1 MNAKTQERKF
11 KQTEIG
17 EIHADWGIT
26 AVPLA
31 NENFF
36 ECQNGLWRGKK
47 GPFIT
52 AHVIRNTNF
61 TSIGKI
67 DFSDIATLEVE
78 QKQFE
83 KRKLNRGD
91 IIIERSGGGPKQP
104 VGRVVYFADDL
115 EPYSFS
121 NFTSRIRVLD
131 TKTFN
136 PKFIFFVLMSFYQEG
151 RTESLQ
157 AKTTGIRN
165 LDFNK
170 YKELVS
176 IPLLNLSEQEKI
188 AEVLTKIQNAVEN
201 QEKLVKNLKE
211 LKSATMAK
219 LFREG
224 INGEPLKQTE
234 IGEMPKSWEVVSLRS
249 ICVRT
254 ETINPSK
261 NPNKFIEYVDVSAVS
276 REECRIQNSVRYIGK
291 EAPGR
296 ARNLVRYRDIIFAT
310 VRPTLRRV
318 AMIPMELDGQV
329 VSTAFCVIRAIEPK
343 AYPEFLYYVI
353 SSPKFISQIGQLERG
368 ASYPA
373 VTDTDMFDQL
383 IPLPS
388 YKEQQKIAKILD
400 TISKKEEFAE
410 RKLKEL
416 NSLFSSTLN
425 QLMTGK
431 IRVN

>member
-1 MNAKTQERKF
+1 MTAKTQEQEFR
-11 KQTEIG
+11 QTEIG
-17 EIHADWGIT
+17 EIPAEWGVDTI
-26 AVPLA
+26 PLA

-36 ECQNGLWRGKK
+36 ECQNGLWRGKQ

-78 QKQFE
+78 QKQFA

-136 PKFIFFVLMSFYQEG
+136 PKFIFFILMNFYQEG

-170 YKELVS
+170 YKELVT
-176 IPLLNLSEQEKI
+176 IPSLDLSEQERI
-188 AEVLTKIQNAVEN
+188 AFVLSEIQKAVET
-201 QEKLVKNLKE
+201 QEKIVAGLKE
-211 LKSATMAK
+211 LKAATMEK
-219 LFREG
+219 LFHEG
-224 INGEPLKQTE
+224 TRGEPLKQTE
-234 IGEMPKSWEVVSLRS
+234 IGEIPQSWDVVSFESFATLQRGFDLPVNSRITGNVPVIGSNGIVGYHNEAACSGPGVMTGRS
-249 ICVRT
+249 GSIGLA
-254 ETINPSK
+254 
-261 NPNKFIEYVDVSAVS
+261 FYIEGDYWPLNTSLFVVDFHGNRPRFVYYFFQQFNFKKYATGVSVPTLN
-276 REECRIQNSVRYIGK
+276 RNSVH
-291 EAPGR
+291 
-296 ARNLVRYRDIIFAT
+296 T
-310 VRPTLRRV
+310 
-318 AMIPMELDGQV
+318 AMIATP
-329 VSTAFCVIRAIEPK
+329 
-343 AYPEFLYYVI
+343 
-353 SSPKFISQIGQLERG
+353 
-368 ASYPA
+368 
-373 VTDTDMFDQL
+373 
-383 IPLPS
+383 
-388 YKEQQKIAKILD
+388 
-400 TISKKEEFAE
+400 KKEEQLQIADILSQIDKSIDSSSL
-410 RKLKEL
+410 KLEKIKQ
-416 NSLFSSTLN
+416 LFMSTLH

-431 IRVN
+431 KRVKDLNIEEVLANAR

>member
-136 PKFIFFVLMSFYQEG
+136 PKFIFFVLMNFYQEG

-188 AEVLTKIQNAVEN
+188 AEVLTKIQKAVEN

-224 INGEPLKQTE
+224 LNGEPLKQTE
-234 IGEMPKSWEVVSLRS
+234 IGEIPKSWEVMRLGEIVDEIFAGGDVPKNNFSKLITDEYKIPIYTNGEKKQGLYGYTNIIKVSKPSLTISSRGTIGYCVLREKPYFPAIRLIVILPNLNIVSLYYL
-249 ICVRT
+249 
-254 ETINPSK
+254 
-261 NPNKFIEYVDVSAVS
+261 KF
-276 REECRIQNSVRYIGK
+276 
-291 EAPGR
+291 
-296 ARNLVRYRDIIFAT
+296 
-310 VRPTLRRV
+310 
-318 AMIPMELDGQV
+318 
-329 VSTAFCVIRAIEPK
+329 AIEINNFEK
-343 AYPEFLYYVI
+343 YFDK
-353 SSPKFISQIGQLERG
+353 SPIPQLTVPMAKRII
-368 ASYPA
+368 
-373 VTDTDMFDQL
+373 
-383 IPLPS
+383 IPLPN
-388 YKEQQKIAKILD
+388 KDEQEEIANILTSIDNKIEIEG
-400 TISKKEEFAE
+400 KKLEVYNEF
-410 RKLKEL
+410 
-416 NSLFSSTLN
+416 FSSTLN